1 LTGASA
7 GTRGEALA
15 LALELELGVAPP
27 PMAGVPSLLESE
39 ALLGEE
45 FKLARDRNVRGPSG

>member
-1 LTGASA
+1 M
-7 GTRGEALA
+7 ALA
-15 LALELELGVAPP
+15 MGVAPP